1 MVNIIKNGIK
11 SETISVKSAR
21 ISTVFW
27 VYQGYKDK
35 FFKVIYLVKDKKV
48 DINIEKPDIKQPKNL
63 NYNDD
68 YDDGYIS
75 VKTEEED

>member
-1 MVNIIKNGIK
+1 MVNIIKNCIK
-11 SETISVKSAR
+11 SETMSVKSER
-21 ISTVFW
+21 ISTVFLGR
-27 VYQGYKDK
+27 QGYKDK
-35 FFKVIYLVKDKKV
+35 FVKVVYLVKDKKV
-48 DINIEKPDIKQPKNL
+48 EINIEKPDIKQPKNL